1 MTASDRDQLI
11 RFVLQRAAIALTR
24 FERID
29 SIQAIVGAWV
39 ASRFVYSQGVDASEV
54 SFFFFLQSLL
64 SNESPREAVLL
75 DQLHVHLADSSTAS
89 PAPGVFGLACGVRK
103 VASTTTVDPSLV
115 DTFGRRHSYLR
126 VSLTDRC
133 NLKCRYCMPE
143 DGEDPRVEA
152 VAAAFRPS
160 GCQKGEAHRRRAN
173 HARRLRTDHAGRL
186 HVSGSSR
193 ETWNLEA
200 FVGSR
205 NEAVCAY
212 KNSCLQDIG
221 ELNACLPEPLSLG
234 ITTNGVR
241 LKKFLPQMR
250 AAGLRNVNL
259 SLDTLQA
266 AKFPFLAGKPLDWH
280 ARIMDSMHADLTESL
295 PVEVR
300 FLEFMPFDGNAW
312 SANRL
317 VPQADMIE
325 SIQNHL
331 ESRGLPAA
339 SRAWCGNL
347 WCYVDPEL
355 CPENEDLCEAAGG
368 AMGSNASAH
377 CRTRKTNPTNFLNV
391 SARYSYETCG
401 FINRYDMSALQ
412 DPVKGRTLRAAAAA
426 WAPWVV
432 SRTNLRNELEYGGP
446 SYDFLEEALTLFT
459 PAPTVEIIPG
469 WATQL
474 SRSVFPESSYTA
486 CVHDVAVG
494 NFDICIADLW
504 LTPQRNQLVTFLP
517 AVRQDFFYLVV
528 AKVQTSQQIT
538 LVDGLSYPFRP
549 FTPGAWAGI
558 VAILCI
564 MSLLFWFEQ
573 LYETGCH
580 GDYKTLLRSNVV
592 AILRS
597 YFEVWHDFL
606 LQQSSMNVSTRPV
619 RQIFGLGLAFFI
631 LITLASY
638 TANLASL
645 LVVSSASAGTVN
657 SIEDAIHANMDICVD
672 IEHAARN
679 FHAGNC
685 QAMVLSEDVI
695 NSLFAGKVRDAD
707 CQVPESEGFCGD
719 PLRDCNFIRV
729 GGLLWSVPLSFPIN
743 ERMAHS
749 LSWAFTAA
757 ITRGVFEDMKKI
769 NSELFHESI
778 CPEESSGRSLTVWM
792 T

>member
-1 MTASDRDQLI
+1 MSEQFWLHAACEELKLS
-11 RFVLQRAAIALTR
+11 LQCIHGLLSSSTCRQSWRLAAFPELWGVR
-24 FERID
+24 
-29 SIQAIVGAWV
+29 
-39 ASRFVYSQGVDASEV
+39 ASRIAPSD
-54 SFFFFLQSLL
+54 SFTIY
-64 SNESPREAVLL
+64 EA
-75 DQLHVHLADSSTAS
+75 AT
-89 PAPGVFGLACGVRK
+89 
-103 VASTTTVDPSLV
+103 
-115 DTFGRRHSYLR
+115 
-126 VSLTDRC
+126 
-133 NLKCRYCMPE
+133 
-143 DGEDPRVEA
+143 
-152 VAAAFRPS
+152 VAAGFPATYGLT
-160 GCQKGEAHRRRAN
+160 GCGAHDSN
-173 HARRLRTDHAGRL
+173 
-186 HVSGSSR
+186 VSQTGCS
-193 ETWNLEA
+193 
-200 FVGSR
+200 
-205 NEAVCAY
+205 
-212 KNSCLQDIG
+212 
-221 ELNACLPEPLSLG
+221 
-234 ITTNGVR
+234 
-241 LKKFLPQMR
+241 
-250 AAGLRNVNL
+250 
-259 SLDTLQA
+259 
-266 AKFPFLAGKPLDWH
+266 
-280 ARIMDSMHADLTESL
+280 
-295 PVEVR
+295 
-300 FLEFMPFDGNAW
+300 
-312 SANRL
+312 
-317 VPQADMIE
+317 
-325 SIQNHL
+325 QNQ
-331 ESRGLPAA
+331 G
-339 SRAWCGNL
+339 AWCGNL

-517 AVRQDFFYLVV
+517 AVRQDFFYLVI

-657 SIEDAIHANMDICVD
+657 SIEDAIHANMDIC
-672 IEHAARN
+672 APA
-679 FHAGNC
+679 
-685 QAMVLSEDVI
+685 
-695 NSLFAGKVRDAD
+695 SL
-707 CQVPESEGFCGD
+707 
-719 PLRDCNFIRV
+719 
-729 GGLLWSVPLSFPIN
+729 
-743 ERMAHS
+743 
-749 LSWAFTAA
+749 
-757 ITRGVFEDMKKI
+757 
-769 NSELFHESI
+769 
-778 CPEESSGRSLTVWM
+778 LT
-792 T
+792 TF